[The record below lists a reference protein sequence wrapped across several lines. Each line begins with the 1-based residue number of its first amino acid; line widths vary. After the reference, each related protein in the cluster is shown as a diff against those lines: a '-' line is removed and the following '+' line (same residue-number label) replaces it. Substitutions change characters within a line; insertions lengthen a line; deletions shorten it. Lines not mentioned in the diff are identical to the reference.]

1 MFKQIALS
9 EEHPCPNQGGCM
21 GDGSPERADG
31 PNENLVLSHAGGM
44 GWIYGG
50 IACSKDVRDYLNG
63 EVVEWGI
70 CWCVSR
76 FIVIRVARSR
86 SVRGGGRAYKSVSD
100 CYQR

>member
-1 MFKQIALS
+1 
-9 EEHPCPNQGGCM
+9 M

-70 CWCVSR
+70 CWGVSR